1 VEFNND
7 LFNHYKKLV
16 TIRNNHAALRMG
28 DFKTL
33 IADNIN
39 FIYTFERISDN
50 EKVIVILNNGNEP
63 KDVVIPVKGKFA
75 DLLNDNELFSSNN
88 ELRIKVPGKWGRILL
103 VQE

>member
-16 TIRNNHAALRMG
+16 SIRNNSAALRTG

-33 IADNIN
+33 LADNIN
-39 FIYTFERISDN
+39 YIYSFERTSDN

-63 KDVVIPVKGKFA
+63 KEVGIPVKGKFT
-75 DLLNDNELFSSNN
+75 DLLNKNESFPAEN
-88 ELRIKVPGKWGRILL
+88 ELRITVPGKWGRIL
-103 VQE
+103 VSK